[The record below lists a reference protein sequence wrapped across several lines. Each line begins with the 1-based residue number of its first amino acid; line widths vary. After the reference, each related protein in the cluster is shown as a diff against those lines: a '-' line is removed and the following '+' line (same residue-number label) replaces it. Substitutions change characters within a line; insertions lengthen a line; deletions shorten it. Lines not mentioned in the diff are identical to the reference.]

1 VWSPAPVLSHPYCRA
16 ASAPPAKIVA
26 ELFEVSRR
34 TIGNASAW
42 VRPLLDQE
50 QCTISRS
57 AARYSS
63 AAAVLAAVAGQESV
77 SAKPETPL

>member
-1 VWSPAPVLSHPYCRA
+1 
-16 ASAPPAKIVA
+16 VA

-57 AARYSS
+57 AIRYPS
-63 AAAVLAAVAGQESV
+63 AVAVLAAVTGHESA
-77 SAKPETPL
+77 SARPETPL